1 MNSKKSLFYLLT
13 ITLSVI
19 SLTSIKQA
27 SAFERSN
34 TQLNIKSDSTFLVAK
49 KANPPKQQAT
59 GKLPDYA
66 RQAFRNIKTNPG
78 QGKVYQNDGGHG
90 GTKLPGLSRGER
102 YVEHDVINPKVPG
115 DRGTYRIVTKV
126 NAQNKLVSAYYTG
139 DHYKTFQKLN

>member
-1 MNSKKSLFYLLT
+1 MNYKKLLLGWVT
-13 ITLSVI
+13 VALSIT

-27 SAFERSN
+27 SAFERAN
-34 TQLNIKSDSTFLVAK
+34 DRVNIKSDSTFLVAK
-49 KANPPKQQAT
+49 KAKQPKQQVT
-59 GKLPDYA
+59 GKLSDYA

-78 QGKVYQNDGGHG
+78 KGKVYQNDGGHG